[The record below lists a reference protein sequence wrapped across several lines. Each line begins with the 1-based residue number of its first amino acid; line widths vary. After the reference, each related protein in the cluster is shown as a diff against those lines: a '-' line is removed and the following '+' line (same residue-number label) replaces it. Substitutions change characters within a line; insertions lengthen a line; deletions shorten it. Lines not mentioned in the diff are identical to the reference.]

1 MREIRNGCWVAILAA
16 ALVWP
21 AATLPRGPAAAAQQ
35 EVAASLAAGRVVI
48 LVTRDAI
55 LIGAAENPVEPET
68 QPPLVVPLSD
78 RRVGILLGPVVW
90 TWPASGRE
98 PVQLGLELRKAMS
111 AAAGQA
117 PGRLEAEHAD
127 DLEQL
132 GLALLEP
139 IREVVATLN
148 HRLDLAP
155 DEPFVELILAGY
167 LEGYGPEVWS
177 LRYRVRQEPLRGDFW
192 RTRVL
197 RPQYVQHYPPEK
209 GQPRTIVELRYPPDD
224 DAPRLAALLAQGDPR
239 LVRLRNADAGMA
251 DLFTRLE
258 KGELHKANSAPA
270 LEFLRTALNLI
281 ARPEHRLVVA
291 KIEERRGFRWV
302 LAPPEPIE
310 KAEQEKRPSGA
321 PTLRRKP

>member
-1 MREIRNGCWVAILAA
+1 MRKIRNGCWAAVLAA
-16 ALVWP
+16 VLVWP
-21 AATLPRGPAAAAQQ
+21 AATLPRGAPAAAQQ
-35 EVAASLAAGRVVI
+35 EVAASLAAGRVMI

-90 TWPASGRE
+90 SWPASGRE

-139 IREVVATLN
+139 IREVAATLH
-148 HRLDLAP
+148 HRLDWGP
-155 DEPFVELILAGY
+155 EEPFVELILAGY

-197 RPQYVQHYPPEK
+197 RPQYIQLYPPEK
-209 GQPRTIVELRYPPDD
+209 NQPRTILELRYPPADD
-224 DAPRLAALLAQGDPR
+224 SPTLAGLLAQGDPR
-239 LVRLRNADAGMA
+239 LVRLRHAGEGLA

-281 ARPEHRLVVA
+281 ARPEHRLVIA
-291 KIEERRGFRWV
+291 KIEERKGFSWV

-310 KAEQEKRPSGA
+310 KAEQEKRPPGA